1 MSVKHNGRKP
11 LTNRQIAAKAARAV
25 AHDIRSLSD
34 AEIYALTYSADR
46 SVRRI
51 ADRIAH
57 ERAEAYAFAH

>member
-1 MSVKHNGRKP
+1 MSAKYNGRKP
-11 LTNRQIAAKAARAV
+11 LTNRQTAAKAARTV
-25 AHDIRSLSD
+25 AREIRNLSD
-34 AEIYALTYSADR
+34 ADIYALTYSSDR